1 MIRAACQ
8 HHDSLQVL
16 SRRTYGVRG
25 TINTPAQPASDS
37 TAYRSA
43 HSLLGFPIT
52 RRHCVFV
59 FASHYS
65 SKLSRSRT
73 SGACRACLAP
83 VCCRSVS
90 HACLRDMCID
100 LLFTDRAETDRREKS
115 QRDKEAN
122 KMLTITNLCERL
134 SRRNTVTEYEK
145 DFVKLTTFIKTCMLQ
160 TYMISSRIVRNE
172 RGHAK

>member
-1 MIRAACQ
+1 
-8 HHDSLQVL
+8 
-16 SRRTYGVRG
+16 
-25 TINTPAQPASDS
+25 
-37 TAYRSA
+37 
-43 HSLLGFPIT
+43 
-52 RRHCVFV
+52 
-59 FASHYS
+59 
-65 SKLSRSRT
+65 
-73 SGACRACLAP
+73 
-83 VCCRSVS
+83 
-90 HACLRDMCID
+90 MCID
-100 LLFTDRAETDRREKS
+100 LFFTDRAETDRREKS